1 VKRIMKI
8 TELIIIVAMIIWLI
22 GLLFDENNKI
32 FISIAGVLAIVL
44 TLARISNWYKTK
56 YQNKVEN

>member
-1 VKRIMKI
+1 MKI